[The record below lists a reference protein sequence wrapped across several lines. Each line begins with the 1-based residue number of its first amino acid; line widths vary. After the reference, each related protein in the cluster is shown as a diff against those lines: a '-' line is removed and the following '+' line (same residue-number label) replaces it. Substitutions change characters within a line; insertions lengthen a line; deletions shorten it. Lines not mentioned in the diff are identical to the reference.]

1 MKYMKISRNQ
11 LRRIISEES
20 HNVETVPPQDPAAV
34 VAQGEEASIAEAI
47 NELVLV
53 QRHLTM
59 ANESV
64 ETAAALLEGCDDP
77 NGTCHVPLVEAVQ
90 TQIGALTETVAAEAN
105 LLKTVSE
112 NGANKTAASS
122 KKDD

>member
-1 MKYMKISRNQ
+1 MKISRNQ
-11 LRRIISEES
+11 LRRIIREES
-20 HNVETVPPQDPAAV
+20 HDVETVPPQDPAAV
-34 VAQGEEASIAEAI
+34 VAEGEEASIAEAI
-47 NELVLV
+47 NEMVLV

-90 TQIGALTETVAAEAN
+90 TQISALTETVAAEAN
-105 LLKTVSE
+105 LLKTVAE
-112 NGANKTAASS
+112 NGANNKTAASS
-122 KKDD
+122 KKDN

>member
-1 MKYMKISRNQ
+1 M
-11 LRRIISEES
+11 
-20 HNVETVPPQDPAAV
+20 ETVPPQDPAAV
-34 VAQGEEASIAEAI
+34 VAEGEEASIAEAI
-47 NELVLV
+47 NEMVLV

-90 TQIGALTETVAAEAN
+90 TQIIALTETVAAEAN
-105 LLKTVSE
+105 LLKTVAE
-112 NGANKTAASS
+112 NGANKSASNG
-122 KKDD
+122 KKDE